1 MEESIDRENVH
12 ATPLPPPQ
20 EPQEEQTCQVDYE
33 ISEEEKSL
41 SSVDGVVANF
51 LVFMIICLAG
61 SIIFCLYIFRGWL
74 LAVAIFVVIISML
87 VPWSMV
93 SAISDLAKAVSLL
106 QDRVET
112 IGKVQQGIS
121 GNVGLYV
128 SRRKK
133 QREELLVFSE
143 KQDNDGSTLGI
154 LLGVLLVCVV
164 SAIVVLL
171 FVK

>member
-33 ISEEEKSL
+33 ISEEKSL

-112 IGKVQQGIS
+112 IGKGQQGIS
-121 GNVGLYV
+121 GNVGICFKKKKATGRAF
-128 SRRKK
+128 SIFRKA
-133 QREELLVFSE
+133 
-143 KQDNDGSTLGI
+143 G
-154 LLGVLLVCVV
+154 
-164 SAIVVLL
+164 
-171 FVK
+171 